1 MNARR
6 QFTSAFVLLTLAL
19 AGCHGGGGGEGPEE
33 AAAAREA
40 ALAPRDVRLVAAE
53 VEEDRPFLELVGEVR
68 AFDTVSVSPEVAG
81 TTDTVKVEVGDR
93 VRAGQPLA
101 EVDRSTFKIYLQQA
115 EANLAAAQADLEL
128 ADKGLERKRDLLSDE
143 TIAQATYDQAKAG
156 YDLAAA
162 RVLGAEAARDLAMR
176 DWEKS
181 VVRAPAAGSIT
192 KRHVVAGQW
201 NDVGQTIFELAIGDT
216 VKVAA
221 RVPAS
226 WAPRLS
232 GLDGFDFTVG
242 ASPTV
247 HKARLYS
254 VDPVVSEASRSFEV
268 VGVAAN
274 TAGTLRPG
282 MFANVVLESP
292 EAVRSLWLPVSAIAT
307 SDMSQVMMV
316 EDGAIT
322 VHRIQVGRRVDGRME
337 IVGGLADDQPV
348 VADVSGLHRGAKVR
362 IVEDPTSS

>member
-81 TTDTVKVEVGDR
+81 TIDTVSVEVGDH

-115 EANLAAAQADLEL
+115 EANLAAAQADLDL
-128 ADKGLERKRDLLSDE
+128 ADKGLERKRDLLSDD

-176 DWEKS
+176 NWEKS

-242 ASPTV
+242 ASPT
-247 HKARLYS
+247 LYRAQLHS
-254 VDPVVSEASRSFEV
+254 VDPVVSETSRSFEV
-268 VGVAAN
+268 VGVAKN
-274 TAGTLRPG
+274 TNGALRPG
-282 MFANVVLESP
+282 MFANVTLEAP
-292 EAVRSLWLPVSAIAT
+292 ESKRSLWLPVSAVST
-307 SDMSQVMMV
+307 SDMSQVMIV
-316 EDGAIT
+316 SDGVVT
-322 VHRIQVGRRVDGRME
+322 VHRVQVGRRVDGRVE
-337 IVGGLADDQPV
+337 IVDGLEVGQPV
-348 VADVSGLHRGAKVR
+348 IADTAGLHRGVPVR
-362 IVEDPTSS
+362 IVEDTKNS